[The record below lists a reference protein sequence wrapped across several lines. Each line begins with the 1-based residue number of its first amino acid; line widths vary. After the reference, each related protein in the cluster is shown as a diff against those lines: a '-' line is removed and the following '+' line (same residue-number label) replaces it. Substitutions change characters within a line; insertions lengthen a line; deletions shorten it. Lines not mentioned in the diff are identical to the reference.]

1 MQQDVSFEFN
11 HLGNT
16 WEVNATFDRDNET
29 TLAMHSETGVE
40 GEWQLEDIAVI
51 GMDGMDWYAEMRD
64 FHCVKRPLTIPPVMI
79 TVADLVLQQ
88 AFGELE

>member
-1 MQQDVSFEFN
+1 MQQDVSFEFQ

-16 WEVNATFDRDNET
+16 WAVTATFERDSEPR
-29 TLAMHSETGVE
+29 LAMHSETGAE
-40 GEWQLEDIAVI
+40 GEWQLDDIAVI

-64 FHCVKRPLTIPPVMI
+64 FHTVKRPLTIPPVMT
-79 TVADLVLQQ
+79 TVADLVREQ